1 MMNHAVSNR
10 ASSSRQTEP
19 LACHETPTD
28 ALLTQLA
35 VILDQSAMKDRLQE
49 QICESIPERKRFV
62 IRSCKIDR
70 VRYKPE
76 SSCMVTYRLEI
87 EDMTTKETGEQVLC
101 GRAYPK
107 GLSLSQWEKG
117 RMRPL
122 VQPQFGQPLLY
133 LPDLELVLWSFPNDR
148 KMTTL
153 PTATEPAR
161 FTSVILP
168 KLIAAHLGQGWQI
181 LGTTSQVVHYV
192 GEHTCT
198 VKMSVDLS
206 HPSQNGLQTM
216 TLFGKT
222 YYNEDGAETY
232 RVMQQLWNSEARRSG
247 QLALAKPLG
256 YDSETK
262 TLWQLAVQGITMETC
277 DIDRPEFLPFLREA
291 AGAVGGL
298 HLAPLSDAR
307 SVTVADLI
315 TTLKSITSILIRCR
329 PTCGQA
335 LLPLVHRLVAQA
347 DMIPAHPSATVHGD
361 LHLKNFLVDDARV
374 TLIDLDNVC
383 TGSPYLDLGSL
394 IAGLHTYSILHEKSE
409 ETVPRLVESFLQAYE
424 THVPWPVRRDL
435 VDWHT
440 AVALVTERA
449 YRCVTRHKEGRPA
462 MIEELINL
470 AGRLVHDDASCKQ
483 GMVL

>member
-1 MMNHAVSNR
+1 MVNQSVINE
-10 ASSSRQTEP
+10 ASSVRRSESGP
-19 LACHETPTD
+19 VHEIPTD
-28 ALLTQLA
+28 ALLPQLSM
-35 VILDQSAMKDRLQE
+35 ILDQTAIKDRLQA
-49 QICESIPERKRFV
+49 QMFESAQERKRFV

-87 EDMTTKETGEQVLC
+87 EDTTTRETGEQVLC

-107 GLSLSQWEKG
+107 GLSLSQWDKG

-122 VQPQFGQPLLY
+122 VQPQFGQPLIY

-148 KMTTL
+148 KMATL
-153 PTATEPAR
+153 PAAIESAR

-168 KLIAAHLGQGWQI
+168 ELIVSHLGQGWKI
-181 LGTTSQVVHYV
+181 VGTASHVMHYV

-198 VKMSVDLS
+198 VKTPVALS
-206 HPSQNGLQTM
+206 HPFKNELQTL

-222 YYNEDGAETY
+222 YYNEEGTETD
-232 RVMQQLWNSEARRSG
+232 RMMRQLWESEARHSSR
-247 QLALAKPLG
+247 LEMAKPLG
-256 YDSETK
+256 YDTQTK
-262 TLWQLAVQGITMETC
+262 TLWQLAVPGITLEAC
-277 DIDRPEFLPFLREA
+277 DIDRQEFVPFLREA
-291 AGAVGGL
+291 ARAVAGL
-298 HLAPLSDAR
+298 HLAPVSVAR

-315 TTLKSITSILIRCR
+315 TTLKRATSVLIRYR
-329 PTCGQA
+329 SSCGQA
-335 LLPLVHRLVAQA
+335 LVPLTARLIAQA
-347 DMIPAHPSATVHGD
+347 DRIPAHPSATIHGD

-394 IAGLHTYSILHEKSE
+394 IAGLHTYGILHEKSE

-424 THVPWPVRRDL
+424 THVPWPVRRNL

-440 AVALVTERA
+440 AMALITERA
-449 YRCVTRHKEGRPA
+449 YRCVTRLKEGRPA
-462 MIEELINL
+462 MIEELIAL
-470 AGRLVHDDASCKQ
+470 AGRLSQASASCAQ
-483 GMVL
+483 GMEP

>member
-10 ASSSRQTEP
+10 ASSSRQAEP
-19 LACHETPTD
+19 LARHETPTD
-28 ALLTQLA
+28 ALLPQLA
-35 VILDQSAMKDRLQE
+35 VILDQSAMKDRLQD
-49 QICESIPERKRFV
+49 QMFESTQERERFF
-62 IRSCKIDR
+62 IRSCEIDR

-87 EDMTTKETGEQVLC
+87 EDRATSETGEQVLC

-117 RMRPL
+117 RRLPL
-122 VQPQFGQPLLY
+122 VQPRFGQPLLY
-133 LPDLELVLWSFPNDR
+133 LPDLEMMLWSFPNDR

-153 PTATEPAR
+153 SSATEPER
-161 FTSVILP
+161 FASVILP
-168 KLIAAHLGQGWQI
+168 ELIGSHLGQGWKI
-181 LGTTSQVVHYV
+181 LSTASQVMHYV

-206 HPSQNGLQTM
+206 HPSQKGLQTM

-262 TLWQLAVQGITMETC
+262 TLRQLAAPGITLETS
-277 DIDRPEFLPFLREA
+277 DFDRPDFLLFLREA
-291 AGAVGGL
+291 AGAVGRL
-298 HLAPLSDAR
+298 HLAPLSGAR

-315 TTLKSITSILIRCR
+315 TNLKSVASILIRCR

-335 LLPLVHRLVAQA
+335 LLPLVNRLVAQA
-347 DMIPAHPSATVHGD
+347 DMIPAHPSATLHGD

-394 IAGLHTYSILHEKSE
+394 IAGLHTYSILHEKSK
-409 ETVPRLVESFLQAYE
+409 ETVPQLVDSFLQAYE
-424 THVPWPVRRDL
+424 THVPWPIRRDL

-440 AVALVTERA
+440 AVALITERA
-449 YRCVTRHKEGRPA
+449 YRCVTRLKEGRPA
-462 MIEELINL
+462 MIEELITL
-470 AGRLVHDDASCKQ
+470 AGRLSQAAASCAQ
-483 GMVL
+483 GMER

>member
-1 MMNHAVSNR
+1 MMNHAVINET
-10 ASSSRQTEP
+10 SSSRHSETLLGYEIPTE
-19 LACHETPTD
+19 
-28 ALLTQLA
+28 ALLPQLA
-35 VILDQSAMKDRLQE
+35 VVLDQAAMKGRLQE
-49 QICESIPERKRFV
+49 QIYESVPERERFI
-62 IRSCKIDR
+62 IRSCEIAR

-87 EDMTTKETGEQVLC
+87 EDTTTKETREQVLC

-133 LPDLELVLWSFPNDR
+133 LPDLEMVLWSFPNDR

-153 PTATEPAR
+153 PAAIESAR

-168 KLIAAHLGQGWQI
+168 ELIVSHLGEGWQI

-198 VKMSVDLS
+198 VKMSIDLA
-206 HPSQNGLQTM
+206 HPFKNGLQTLI
-216 TLFGKT
+216 LFGKT
-222 YYNEDGAETY
+222 YYNEEGAETD
-232 RVMQQLWNSEARRSG
+232 RVMRQLWDSESRRSG
-247 QLALAKPLG
+247 QLEMAKPLE
-256 YDSETK
+256 YDTQAK
-262 TLWQLAVQGITMETC
+262 TLWQLAVSGITLETC

-291 AGAVGGL
+291 AGAIGAL
-298 HLAPLSDAR
+298 HQTPVSGAR
-307 SVTVADLI
+307 SVTAADMI
-315 TTLKSITSILIRCR
+315 SNLKTVTSILVRYR
-329 PTCGQA
+329 PTCSQA
-335 LLPLVHRLVAQA
+335 LHPLVNRLLAQA

-361 LHLKNFLVDDARV
+361 LHLKNFLVDAARV

-394 IAGLHTYSILHEKSE
+394 IAGLHTYCILHEKSE
-409 ETVPRLVESFLQAYE
+409 ETVPRLVESFLRAYE

-440 AVALVTERA
+440 AVALITERA
-449 YRCVTRHKEGRPA
+449 YRCVTRLKEGRPA
-462 MIEELINL
+462 MIEELITL
-470 AGRLVHDDASCKQ
+470 AGRLSQAAASCT
-483 GMVL
+483 